1 MYISYRNVSE
11 VEVGVFGMLNRW
23 VLGGFG
29 MLVSRWFSECM
40 VGSYG
45 FRNDS

>member
-23 VLGGFG
+23 VLGGFRNVGESLVFG
-29 MLVSRWFSECM
+29 M
-40 VGSYG
+40 YG
-45 FRNDS
+45 G